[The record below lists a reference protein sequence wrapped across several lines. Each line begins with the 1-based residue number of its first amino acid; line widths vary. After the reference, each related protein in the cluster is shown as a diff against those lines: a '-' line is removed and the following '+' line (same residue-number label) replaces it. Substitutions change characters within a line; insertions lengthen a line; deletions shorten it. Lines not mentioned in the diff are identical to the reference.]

1 MKLSDLRRRYETLAI
16 SLVLAGVFI
25 YAGSDKIRDP
35 LQFADSVAAFAMLP
49 NALVTPFALGL
60 PVFEVLCGLM
70 VLAPLTRRIGALAL
84 TLIIAMFIV
93 ALVSALARG
102 LTLDCGCFGAGAP
115 SRPRMWFEAALDVAL
130 LGGALLVYRR
140 SRAPTPRPEGAGSQ

>member
-1 MKLSDLRRRYETLAI
+1 MMLPAILRSRYAILAI

-25 YAGSDKIRDP
+25 YAGIDKLRDP
-35 LQFADSVAAFAMLP
+35 LQFADSVAAFAILP
-49 NALVTPFALGL
+49 NSLVTPFALGL

-70 VLAPLTRRIGALAL
+70 VLVPPTRRIGALAL

-115 SRPRMWFEAALDVAL
+115 SRPRMWMESALDVVLFA
-130 LGGALLVYRR
+130 GALLLYLR
-140 SRAPTPRPEGAGSQ
+140 SREGMP